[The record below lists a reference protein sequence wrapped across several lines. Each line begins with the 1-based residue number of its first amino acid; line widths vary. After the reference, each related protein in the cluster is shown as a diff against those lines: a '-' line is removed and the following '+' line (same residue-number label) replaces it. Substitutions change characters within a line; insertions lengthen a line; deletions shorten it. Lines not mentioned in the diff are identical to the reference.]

1 MVRERIGYMVLFPDD
16 AMVWFILTVKG
27 MYGNY
32 PGLFKS
38 YAFCFRW
45 MRPCILRFYRFYP
58 YSSVLAYVVILA
70 YPDFS
75 LGKSQFTNSSVNPFW
90 SFQSS
95 VVPPHN
101 NESSFSSC
109 NNNNDSNNIRL
120 HFLRFHCVPGP
131 VWSCLHAVFHL
142 ILIKIQL
149 DKGFL
154 WSFPFYRSG
163 NWRSERK
170 LAQGQRGNQRQA

>member
-1 MVRERIGYMVLFPDD
+1 MPWYDSS
-16 AMVWFILTVKG
+16 G

-32 PGLFKS
+32 LGLFKS

-45 MRPCILRFYRFYP
+45 MRPCILRSYRFYL
-58 YSSVLAYVVILA
+58 YSSVLACCHPCLSC
-70 YPDFS
+70 FS
-75 LGKSQFTNSSVNPFW
+75 LGRSQFTNYSVNPFW

-101 NESSFSSC
+101 NKSSFSSC

-120 HFLRFHCVPGP
+120 HFLRFYCVPDP

-142 ILIKIQL
+142 ILVKIQL

-163 NWRSERK
+163 N
-170 LAQGQRGNQRQA
+170 